1 MKLIPTII
9 GTTIFA
15 IVFIILVR
23 FFNIETIYVDVY
35 PVPTYK
41 ECQVIQ
47 KEFTNF
53 NVEFIFWNEKTLHLK
68 VRAKSIDTLV
78 SHLPGYHIT
87 SRIRNNNVSLRRN
100 NENP

>member
-1 MKLIPTII
+1 MKTIYTI
-9 GTTIFA
+9 TGITIFA
-15 IVFIILVR
+15 IVFVILVR
-23 FFNIETIYVDVY
+23 FFIVENIFVNVY

-41 ECQVIQ
+41 ECQAVQ

-53 NVEFIFWNEKTLHLK
+53 DAEFISWDEKTLHLK

-87 SRIRNNNVSLRRN
+87 ARIRNNNVTLGRGT
-100 NENP
+100 PQ